1 MASELEG
8 LKEQLNIIIRKLNFF
23 RGELAKAS
31 DAEKKFSLQEKIDH
45 LDKEK
50 NEIRLKIREANEHG
64 LFSPTAGL
72 FNKRL
77 PPLRF
82 GEISCDRGW
91 EIEHLKEQFYR
102 HQDQPFQHYF
112 LSGQIEDKADSLV
125 ERFVKQELEPRFNVD
140 CPTQADER
148 ILRVDSLPLSTDL
161 ERSQAELRRYF
172 SRRFYPG
179 PEYDPVVPETIDGLF
194 QSNLPVLQKDYMVAV
209 FRISREYRKAFLPD
223 FLQWIIKGFCQGRH
237 PKLKLLFFY
246 IFTGENAKPAPFSGF
261 FGWRTRERALKK
273 TLQALPQAHP
283 CCCHLPPLS
292 WVPARD
298 LLEWFDFYST
308 RTRDA
313 DDYIEKAKE
322 IHARHYDSKKDAF
335 RMHVVESLLRKII
348 EEQTKPHQAI

>member
-31 DAEKKFSLQEKIDH
+31 DAEKKFSLQEEINN

-64 LFSPTAGL
+64 LFPPTTGL

-82 GEISCDRGW
+82 GEISCDRGR

-209 FRISREYRKAFLPD
+209 FRISKEHRKAFLPD

-246 IFTGENAKPAPFSGF
+246 IFLSKKAKPAPFSGL
-261 FGWRTRERALKK
+261 FGWRTRERALKAL
-273 TLQALPQAHP
+273 LQTHP
-283 CCCHLPPLS
+283 CCSHLPPLS
-292 WVPARD
+292 WVSARD
-298 LLEWFDFYST
+298 LLEWFDAYST
-308 RTRDA
+308 KILDA

-322 IHARHYDSKKDAF
+322 KHARHYHSQRDAF
-335 RMHVVESLLRKII
+335 RMHVVEALLREII
-348 EEQTKPHQAI
+348 EAETKPRQAI